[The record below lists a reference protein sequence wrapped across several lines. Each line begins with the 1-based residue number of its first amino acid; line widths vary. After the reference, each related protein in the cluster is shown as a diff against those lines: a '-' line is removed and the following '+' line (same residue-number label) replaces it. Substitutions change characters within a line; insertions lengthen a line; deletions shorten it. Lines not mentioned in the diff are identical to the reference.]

1 MAGRRNGSGES
12 KMDSVDVEITGPEQ
26 AVLFLLSLD
35 EEVAGPIINQLD
47 VEELKRLREVAATM
61 NEVTA
66 SSLNGTYEAFVKQAD
81 RAVAVPRGGLTYLKR
96 LTEDTFGVGVANE
109 VFEDGTRSPMERLEA
124 APPEAVAQ
132 LLINESSQLI
142 AAVLAQLDPAVAYG
156 VLAAFP
162 QEREAE
168 ILTCMGK
175 MTELPAGVL
184 EHVAHAIANELPT
197 GGENMISLDG
207 IQTAAEILKEAGR
220 EISTEILEKIE
231 EDEPDMA
238 RDMRLAM
245 FTFEEL
251 KMLDQRS
258 MRTLLREVATD
269 RLTTA
274 LKGASEDVARAIYA
288 GLSQRAAK
296 LIKDDLE
303 VLGKVRKSD
312 VEAARQDVVQVA
324 MRLEAEGAIDL
335 GRGDE

>member
-1 MAGRRNGSGES
+1 MEA
-12 KMDSVDVEITGPEQ
+12 VDVSISAPEQ

-35 EEVAGPIINQLD
+35 EDVAGPIINQLD
-47 VEELKRLREVAATM
+47 VNELKRLREVAASM
-61 NEVTA
+61 NEVT
-66 SSLNGTYEAFVKQAD
+66 SDSLEGTYEAFVKQSE

-96 LTEDTFGVGVANE
+96 LTEDTFGTHVAEE
-109 VFEDGTRSPMERLEA
+109 VFDDGSRSPLLRLQA
-124 APPEAVAQ
+124 AAPEAVAQ
-132 LLINESSQLI
+132 LLSSESSQLV
-142 AAVLAQLDPAVAYG
+142 AAILAQLETTTAYG
-156 VLAAFP
+156 VLAAFS

-175 MTELPAGVL
+175 MTELPVAVL
-184 EHVAHAIANELPT
+184 QQVAHALAEELPA
-197 GGENMISLDG
+197 GGADMITLDG
-207 IQTAAEILKEAGR
+207 IATAAAILKEAGR
-220 EISTEILEKIE
+220 DVSTELLEKIE

-245 FTFEEL
+245 FTFDEL
-251 KMLDQRS
+251 KILDQRS

-274 LKGASEDVARAIYA
+274 LKGASEEVSRAIYA

-312 VEAARQDVVQVA
+312 VEAARQEVVQVA
-324 MRLEAEGAIDL
+324 MRLEAEGTVDL
-335 GRGDE
+335 GRGDD